1 MLAGLLLENA
11 SKEANQ
17 FQRKVMQMFEIV
29 IAIFLL
35 GFAVAM
41 FQVFLA
47 LLLALIE
54 NWKTV
59 LGIALVIYGFMYFTH
74 IGG

>member
-1 MLAGLLLENA
+1 
-11 SKEANQ
+11 
-17 FQRKVMQMFEIV
+17 MQMFEIV